1 MLSGKTPP
9 GEGSAKIPSQTPPDG
24 PRIAPKPRSDLKHP
38 SYYLN
43 RELTWLNF
51 NHRVLH
57 EAEDPRTPLLER
69 VKFLAIV
76 GSNLDEFHMKRIG
89 GLKQQVG
96 AAFAELSVDGRSPR
110 QQIEE
115 CNAAVRE
122 LTVRCQEVR
131 RKLLKALAHK
141 GVRVVEYEA
150 LEDSEQAWLRQHY
163 LDNIFPLVTP
173 QAIDPAH
180 PFPFVS
186 NLSLN
191 LLVHVRD
198 PSEGTSVFT
207 RIKLPMGNGI
217 SRHIAVNGTHTFVML
232 EDVISHNLDL
242 LFPDT
247 IIESSDL
254 FRVTRN
260 AITEKDEEQA
270 DDLLVMIE
278 SELRER
284 KFAPVVRLQ
293 VTAGMDASRKTRLA
307 HEVEL
312 SDPEDLVEVNG
323 MLALRDFV
331 ELSALPLPEL
341 HYPPHRPVDHPAFA
355 EASNVFHAIREA
367 GAVLVHHPYHSFSSS
382 WERFMRE
389 AALDPRVRAV
399 KMTLYRT
406 SAETQA
412 VEHLIEAARNGK
424 QVTVVVELKARFD
437 EEANIRWASRLE
449 EAGIH
454 VTYGV
459 VGLKT
464 HAKVTMVVRQ
474 DPTGLSRY
482 VHIGTGNYHAGTAK
496 LYTDLGLFT
505 CDEKIG
511 RDVTELFNYL
521 TTGLSTGRQFH
532 KLLIAPRMVKQGVL
546 SRIEREAEHVRAG
559 KRGHLQMKMNALEDP
574 DIVRAL
580 YAASQAGVRIELI
593 VRDTCRLRPGVPEVS
608 ENISVLSIVGRFLEH
623 SRIFYFHNDGN
634 EEYFIGSAD
643 MMTRN
648 LESRVEAVVPIEP
661 PELRAELRRILDIQ
675 LNDRRSGWEMKA
687 DGSYEQR
694 TPERNESRKGAQE
707 QLIALNQDRY
717 EKALERE
724 PELKAR
730 PRKRKA
736 KKHKSEPA
744 PSAQTSEASKKAS
757 LVPTSEA
764 ASASKPPTRASEA
777 PPSNVVSIASK
788 KGASD
793 PPRGMH

>member
-9 GEGSAKIPSQTPPDG
+9 GEGSAKLPSQTPPADS
-24 PRIAPKPRSDLKHP
+24 RIVSKTRPDLKNP

-57 EAEDPRTPLLER
+57 EAEDPRNPLLER

-96 AAFAELSVDGRSPR
+96 AELAELSVDGRSPR

-122 LTVRCQEVR
+122 LTVRSQQVR
-131 RKLLKALAHK
+131 HKLLKALAHK
-141 GVRVVEYEA
+141 GVRVVAYDDLEEA
-150 LEDSEQAWLRQHY
+150 EQAWLRQHY

-198 PSEGTSVFT
+198 PGEGVSVFT
-207 RIKLPMGNGI
+207 RIKLPVGNGI
-217 SRHIAVNGTHTFVML
+217 SRHVAVNGTHTFVML
-232 EDVISHNLDL
+232 EDVIAHNLDL
-242 LFPDT
+242 LFPEM

-270 DDLLVMIE
+270 DDLLEMIE

-293 VTAGMDASRKTRLA
+293 VTAGMDPSRKSRLA

-312 SDPEDLVEVNG
+312 SDREDLVEVDG
-323 MLALRDFV
+323 MLALRDFM

-341 HYPPHRPVDHPAFA
+341 HYVPHRPVEHPAFA
-355 EASNVFHAIREA
+355 ENNNMFHAIREA

-382 WERFMRE
+382 WERFLRE
-389 AALDPRVRAV
+389 AAVDPRVRAV

-406 SAETQA
+406 SAETNA

-454 VTYGV
+454 VTYGI

-474 DPTGLSRY
+474 DPAGLCRY

-496 LYTDLGLFT
+496 QYTDLGLFT
-505 CDEKIG
+505 VDQKIG
-511 RDVTELFNYL
+511 SDVTELFNYL
-521 TTGLSTGRQFH
+521 TTGVSPGRTFQ
-532 KLLIAPRMVKQGVL
+532 KLLIAPRMVKQGFL
-546 SRIEREAEHVRAG
+546 TRIEREAEHARAG
-559 KRGHLQMKMNALEDP
+559 KRAHIQMKMNALEDP

-580 YAASQAGVRIELI
+580 YQASQAGVDVDLI
-593 VRDTCRLRPGVPEVS
+593 VRDTCRLRTGVPEVS
-608 ENISVLSIVGRFLEH
+608 ERIRVLSIVGRFLEH

-648 LESRVEAVVPIEP
+648 LESRVEVVAPIDP

-675 LNDRRSGWEMKA
+675 LGDRRCVWEMRA

-694 TPERNESRKGAQE
+694 TPERNESKKSAQE
-707 QLIALNQDRY
+707 QLMELTQDRY
-717 EKALERE
+717 EKAIEKRE
-724 PELKAR
+724 PDGKSR
-730 PRKRKA
+730 SRRRKP
-736 KKHKSEPA
+736 KKDGKRAAQASEPA
-744 PSAQTSEASKKAS
+744 ASHVVAQAPKK
-757 LVPTSEA
+757 PTE
-764 ASASKPPTRASEA
+764 
-777 PPSNVVSIASK
+777 
-788 KGASD
+788 
-793 PPRGMH
+793 PPRSLN